1 MQVQYVKPFN
11 KINKH
16 PLEKICLKSQRKN
29 YRIHNFMD
37 KKIIC

>member
-16 PLEKICLKSQRKN
+16 PLEKNCLKSQRAKT
-29 YRIHNFMD
+29 IVFTILWT
-37 KKIIC
+37 KK